1 MNHVKGSK
9 GSLDYLWRYKGF
21 SGLMH
26 IFAPETLM
34 SATGLK
40 LEEMPDACM
49 PALFSMAMVGISFIT
64 GGVFLIIAGTRDILR
79 NILWVQFGLL
89 WSILSVAASV
99 YSVIRGYVTFNQVMM
114 PVIID
119 GVFFILLM
127 ALYPWRR
134 TD

>member
-1 MNHVKGSK
+1 
-9 GSLDYLWRYKGF
+9 
-21 SGLMH
+21 
-26 IFAPETLM
+26 M
-34 SATGLK
+34 SAMGLK

-89 WSILSVAASV
+89 WSILAVAASV